1 MLICLY
7 HTVVLGRGYRLRTL
21 TRFRNVLETVK
32 SVFMSGHQN
41 AEQDHSTKIANK
53 PFENVAKYIYLGK
66 RVTNQNSIHEVIESS

>member
-1 MLICLY
+1 
-7 HTVVLGRGYRLRTL
+7 
-21 TRFRNVLETVK
+21 
-32 SVFMSGHQN
+32 MSGHQN